1 MQHATSAL
9 FTRMECSRCDTRF
22 HFTDRP
28 PASRVPSCPGCG
40 SLAVYAQELLA
51 DPVRAWRAS
60 RERHDRPRPTGPV
73 R

>member
-1 MQHATSAL
+1 MQTTTTRTL
-9 FTRMECSRCDTRF
+9 FTRMECSRCGTRF

-28 PASRVPSCPGCG
+28 PASRTPRCPGCG
-40 SLAVYAQELLA
+40 TLSVYPQDVLA

-60 RERHDRPRPTGPV
+60 LERHTPARTGGA